1 MNNVSKTK
9 PACLSSD
16 LTALSGIGEKT
27 AGLFAKCGINQIRDL
42 IETLPRSYDRY
53 EDIVPISQLRAGEKQ
68 TVSGTICAPIRS
80 GRNRKLA
87 VTSTVISDLS
97 GKVNVCWFRQPYLR
111 KTLHSG
117 QALILRGVCSLGN
130 RGLTIT
136 QPEIFRSADQYNLK
150 LHTMQPQYRRTAGLS
165 NQAYIK
171 AVRQALTYADSLED
185 PLEGSILSKYGLI
198 HIREAYHDIHFPET
212 DDQYRQ
218 GRARLCF
225 DEFLAFILRLRYFCS
240 SSQESL
246 CAAPLRPGALTE
258 KLLSSLPYSLTEGQS
273 HALKEIL
280 NDMSRAEAMS
290 RLVQGDVGCG
300 KTIIA
305 ILSLLTAVDS
315 GYQGALMAPTQVLA
329 LQHYKTLTE
338 LFEKYQIGCRVDLL
352 TGQTSAAE
360 KKIIYQHMKDGRPQI
375 FVGTQTLIQKSAD
388 FSNLALVVTDEQHRF
403 GVRQRTA
410 LAEKGND
417 GKSPHVLVM
426 SATPIP
432 RTLGIILYGD
442 LSITTIHDM
451 PAGRLPVKNA
461 VMNSSERGKVLNF
474 IKKKIEEGRQAYCI
488 CPLVEESE
496 AVAGQAVTAYI
507 DALRS
512 ALGSAIRVEMLHGRM
527 NGEEKNLILSD
538 FAAGQIDVLVSTTV
552 IEVGINVP
560 NATVMLI
567 ENADRFGLA
576 QLHQLRG
583 RIRRGNDQPY
593 CIFLTGREDAR
604 VKERLDVI
612 GTCNDGFEIAQQ
624 DLKLR
629 GPGDLFGLTQ
639 SGFLSFEIGDIYQ
652 DHEILMKASQ
662 AADEIL
668 ERDPLLQDP
677 NNGLLRELIMRGGHS
692 SLAETERTL

>member
-1 MNNVSKTK
+1 MNSELKNK

-42 IETLPRSYDRY
+42 IEVLPRGYDRY
-53 EDIVPISQLRAGEKQ
+53 EDVVPISQLRAGEKQ

-87 VTSTVISDLS
+87 VTSTVVSDLS

-117 QALILRGVCSLGN
+117 QALILRGVCSLGS

-136 QPEIFRSADQYNLK
+136 QPEIFRSADQYSLK

-171 AVRQALTYADSLED
+171 AVRQALQYGDSIED
-185 PLEGSILSKYGLI
+185 PLNGSILSKYGLI
-198 HIREAYHDIHFPET
+198 PVQEAYHYVHFPES

-225 DEFLAFILRLRYFCS
+225 DEFLSFILQLRFFSS

-246 CAAPLRPGALTE
+246 NAPVLRPSVLSE
-258 KLLSSLPYSLTEGQS
+258 KLLSSLPYKLTEGQNR
-273 HALKEIL
+273 ALKEIL
-280 NDMSRAEAMS
+280 NDINKPKAMS

-305 ILSLLTAVDS
+305 VLSLLAAVDS
-315 GYQGALMAPTQVLA
+315 GYQSALMAPTQVLA

-338 LFEKYQIGCRVDLL
+338 LFEKYQIECRVDLL

-360 KKIIYQHMKDGRPQI
+360 KRIIYQRMRDGHPQI

-410 LAEKGND
+410 LAEKGSD

-442 LSITTIHDM
+442 LSITTIRDM
-451 PAGRLPVKNA
+451 PPGRLPVKNA
-461 VMNSSERGKVLNF
+461 VMNSADRGKVLSF

-488 CPLVEESE
+488 CPLVDESE
-496 AVAGQAVTAYI
+496 AVDGQAVTAYI

-512 ALGSAIRVEMLHGRM
+512 ALGPAIRVEMLHGRM
-527 NGEEKNLILSD
+527 SGEEKDRILSE
-538 FAAGQIDVLVSTTV
+538 FAAGKIDVLVSTTV

-560 NATVMLI
+560 NATVMLV

-583 RIRRGNDQPY
+583 RIRRGSDQPY
-593 CIFLTGREDAR
+593 CVFLTGREDAK

-629 GPGDLFGLTQ
+629 GPGDLFGLNQ

-652 DHEILMKASQ
+652 DHDILLKASQ

-668 ERDPLLQDP
+668 TFDPLLEDP
-677 NNGLLRELIMRGGHS
+677 KNHLLRQRIMSGGHT